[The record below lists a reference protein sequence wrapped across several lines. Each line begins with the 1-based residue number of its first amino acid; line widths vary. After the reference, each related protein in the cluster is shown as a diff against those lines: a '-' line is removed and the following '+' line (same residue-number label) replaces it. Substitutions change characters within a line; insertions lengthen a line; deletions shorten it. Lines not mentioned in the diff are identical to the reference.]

1 MSGGFAKNYLTAASL
16 HPPGLTVSQAEARP
30 AGVAEAPSTKPSTV
44 AAAHEAAIRTTPMGP
59 RLPLPHHTPA
69 HATGISCSV
78 T

>member
-1 MSGGFAKNYLTAASL
+1 MSGECTKNHLTSTSL
-16 HPPGLTVSQAEARP
+16 QPPDLTIPQAEARP

-44 AAAHEAAIRTTPMGP
+44 AAAHEAGIRTTPMGP

-69 HATGISCSV
+69 RATGISCSA